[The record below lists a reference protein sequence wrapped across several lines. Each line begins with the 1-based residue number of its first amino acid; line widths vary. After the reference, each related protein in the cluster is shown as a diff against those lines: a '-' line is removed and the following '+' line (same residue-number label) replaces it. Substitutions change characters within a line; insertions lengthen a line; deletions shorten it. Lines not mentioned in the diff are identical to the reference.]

1 MKTNRI
7 IAPAKILLPGE
18 KIDLSRWAVLACDQF
33 TSQPDY
39 WEQVSK
45 LVAGAPSCLDLILPE
60 VWLDQPDV
68 DQRIAAIHR
77 AMEKALDHTLTRVVE
92 GMIYL
97 RRTTASGTREG
108 LVAVVDL
115 EQYSYAPAA
124 EPLIRPTERT
134 VTERIPPRLAV
145 RRGAPLETPHI
156 LMLVDDPKNT
166 LLGPLAAAATQHSPL
181 YDTPLMLG
189 GGSITGWAVTDPT
202 Q

>member
-77 AMEKALDHTLTRVVE
+77 AMERAHLYSFPAE
-92 GMIYL
+92 G
-97 RRTTASGTREG
+97 
-108 LVAVVDL
+108 
-115 EQYSYAPAA
+115 
-124 EPLIRPTERT
+124 
-134 VTERIPPRLAV
+134 
-145 RRGAPLETPHI
+145 
-156 LMLVDDPKNT
+156 
-166 LLGPLAAAATQHSPL
+166 
-181 YDTPLMLG
+181 
-189 GGSITGWAVTDPT
+189 
-202 Q
+202 